1 MRGKGLGRDDPLNTS
16 WKLSRARAAILVAA
30 VHVLLA
36 YFFLGSTRA
45 TPEAPSVT
53 PIVVS
58 LIYQPRRPI
67 EVPATIY
74 PKLVKVQIRP
84 PPIPDFRIDVPAEP
98 TPSPRADKPVV
109 ESPAVGLPDVAP
121 PVAGSPGLRGSIN
134 QAGGPLTL
142 NVIRYVAPEYSP
154 GRAGVGE
161 HGAILMAL
169 LVDSQ
174 GRVDKVK
181 ILRGTGWL
189 PLDQAAVR
197 AVRQWKFAAD
207 KSGARSAPVWGEV
220 QLRFSPPQRVLRVP
234 IIMMPYTAIARNVD
248 AAVAT
253 NRARPAELPSGEVSV
268 RSLLQKLIA
277 AYPSGR
283 AQEPGTT
290 RDATADSAEAELG
303 LWGPIQ
309 SLKFLGFVEH
319 GIAIDQDRSDSPDA
333 PDSPDFRD
341 PPQLKTTHWEAYDVE
356 QDHGS
361 SVWLV
366 AVTAGGSIQRIE
378 VAVR

>member
-1 MRGKGLGRDDPLNTS
+1 M
-16 WKLSRARAAILVAA
+16 AAA
-30 VHVLLA
+30 HVLSICLLIN
-36 YFFLGSTRA
+36 LGSTRA
-45 TPEAPSVT
+45 TTEPPSVT

-84 PPIPDFRIDVPAEP
+84 PPIPDFHIDVPAEP

-142 NVIRYVAPEYSP
+142 NVIHYVAPEYSP
-154 GRAGVGE
+154 GRGGE
-161 HGAILMAL
+161 HGGILMAL

-181 ILRGTGWL
+181 ILRGTGSSQ
-189 PLDQAAVR
+189 LDQAAVR

-248 AAVAT
+248 AAIAT

-283 AQEPGTT
+283 AQDPGTT
-290 RDATADSAEAELG
+290 RDAAADSAEAEVG

-319 GIAIDQDRSDSPDA
+319 GIAIDHDRSDSPD
-333 PDSPDFRD
+333 SPEFRD
-341 PPQLKTTHWEAYDVE
+341 PPQLKQTHWEAYDVE